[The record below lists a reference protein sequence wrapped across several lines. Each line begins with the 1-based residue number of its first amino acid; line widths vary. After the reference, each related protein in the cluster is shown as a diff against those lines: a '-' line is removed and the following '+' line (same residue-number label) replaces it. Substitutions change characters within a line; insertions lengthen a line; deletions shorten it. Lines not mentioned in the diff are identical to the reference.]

1 MAGYMNNGYG
11 GYAPTPYYNPLQP
24 QMDRLAQMQSQYQPP
39 QQTQIPQT
47 NQGILWVQGEAG
59 AKSYLVAPNTSV
71 LLMDSENER
80 FYIKTTDSAGMPTL
94 RTFEYKEVGVNAP
107 EPQKQPEIS
116 LDDKYVT
123 RQEYNDLRGKYE
135 ELYGLLETATKP
147 ATEENKKGGRNNG
160 KSSI

>member
-1 MAGYMNNGYG
+1 MANPYMG
-11 GYAPTPYYNPLQP
+11 GYNYGQYYNPLQP
-24 QMDRLAQMQSQYQPP
+24 QMDRLAQMQAQYQQQQP
-39 QQTQIPQT
+39 QVPQT

-71 LLMDSENER
+71 LLMDSENSQ
-80 FYIKTTDSAGMPTL
+80 FYIKTTDQAGMPTL
-94 RTFEYKEVGVNAP
+94 RTFVYQEVTGAP
-107 EPQKQPEIS
+107 QNGQKQPETD

-147 ATEENKKGGRNNG
+147 MEKDE
-160 KSSI
+160 

>member
-1 MAGYMNNGYG
+1 MANPYMG
-11 GYAPTPYYNPLQP
+11 GYNYGQYYNPLQP
-24 QMDRLAQMQSQYQPP
+24 QMDRLAQMQAQYQQQQP
-39 QQTQIPQT
+39 QVPQT

-71 LLMDSENER
+71 LLMDSENSQ
-80 FYIKTTDSAGMPTL
+80 FYIKTTDQAGMPTL
-94 RTFEYKEVGVNAP
+94 RTFVYQEVTGTPQNAH
-107 EPQKQPEIS
+107 KQPETN

-147 ATEENKKGGRNNG
+147 TG
-160 KSSI
+160 KDE

>member
-1 MAGYMNNGYG
+1 MANPYMG
-11 GYAPTPYYNPLQP
+11 GYNYGQYYNPLQP
-24 QMDRLAQMQSQYQPP
+24 QRDRLAQMQAQYQQQQP
-39 QQTQIPQT
+39 QVPQT

-71 LLMDSENER
+71 LLMDSENSQ
-80 FYIKTTDSAGMPTL
+80 FYIKTTDQAGMPTL
-94 RTFEYKEVGVNAP
+94 RTFVYQEVTGTPQNA
-107 EPQKQPEIS
+107 QKQPETN

-147 ATEENKKGGRNNG
+147 TG
-160 KSSI
+160 KDE

>member
-24 QMDRLAQMQSQYQPP
+24 QMDRLAQMQAQYQPP
-39 QQTQIPQT
+39 QQPQVPQT

-71 LLMDSENER
+71 LLMDSENSQ
-80 FYIKTTDSAGMPTL
+80 FYIKTTDQAGMPTL
-94 RTFEYKEVGVNAP
+94 RTFVYQEVTGAP
-107 EPQKQPEIS
+107 QDAQKQAEKN

-135 ELYGLLETATKP
+135 ELYRLLETTEKP
-147 ATEENKKGGRNNG
+147 VG
-160 KSSI
+160 KDE

>member
-1 MAGYMNNGYG
+1 MANPYMG
-11 GYAPTPYYNPLQP
+11 GYNYGQYYNPLQP
-24 QMDRLAQMQSQYQPP
+24 QMDRLAQMQAQYQQQQP
-39 QQTQIPQT
+39 QVPQT

-71 LLMDSENER
+71 LLMDSENSQ
-80 FYIKTTDSAGMPTL
+80 FYIKTTDQAGMPTL
-94 RTFEYKEVGVNAP
+94 RTFVYQEVTGTPQNAQKKP
-107 EPQKQPEIS
+107 ETN

-147 ATEENKKGGRNNG
+147 TG
-160 KSSI
+160 KDE

>member
-1 MAGYMNNGYG
+1 MANPYMG
-11 GYAPTPYYNPLQP
+11 GYNYGQYFNPLQP
-24 QMDRLAQMQSQYQPP
+24 QMDRLAQMQAQYQQQQP
-39 QQTQIPQT
+39 QVPQT

-71 LLMDSENER
+71 LLMDSENSQ
-80 FYIKTTDSAGMPTL
+80 FYIKTTDQAGMPTL
-94 RTFEYKEVGVNAP
+94 RTFVYQEVTGAP
-107 EPQKQPEIS
+107 QNGQKQPETD

-147 ATEENKKGGRNNG
+147 MEKDE
-160 KSSI
+160 